1 LKRRIEARWT
11 MLALIV
17 MLLINPEGIA
27 GTGYRKKL
35 AKRRRAAAGVEPS
48 GPARSRQ
55 ASA

>member
-1 LKRRIEARWT
+1 

-35 AKRRRAAAGVEPS
+35 DTRRRAAAGVEPS